1 MHEGLNERR
10 DACTRGLQLSLLGDA
25 QLQRGEPGLRV
36 LAHFGQSDKCVQ
48 RGLENGR
55 DSMRSHVRAARGS
68 VWRVSFA
75 GGGLAGSDFMLGAAE
90 WPANS
95 VLQIIRC
102 SWGMPH
108 VVMTTVQP
116 RRESR
121 GAPPQLPE
129 SWVTWGS
136 LALRHAALAF
146 EGRRSLC
153 IGPRLCCGRDSLEE
167 LRTPCTVT
175 SETSGGVGSCFWR
188 VVPPSALAQM

>member
-1 MHEGLNERR
+1 MCAEGVRKRTGQHEEPRTGGAGLGVEGIV
-10 DACTRGLQLSLLGDA
+10 C
-25 QLQRGEPGLRV
+25 
-36 LAHFGQSDKCVQ
+36 
-48 RGLENGR
+48 
-55 DSMRSHVRAARGS
+55 
-68 VWRVSFA
+68 
-75 GGGLAGSDFMLGAAE
+75 GGGVAGSDFMLGAAE

-136 LALRHAALAF
+136 LALLRPWPLKDEGVFASAPVFAAA
-146 EGRRSLC
+146 E
-153 IGPRLCCGRDSLEE
+153 
-167 LRTPCTVT
+167 TP
-175 SETSGGVGSCFWR
+175 WN
-188 VVPPSALAQM
+188 

>member
-1 MHEGLNERR
+1 MAGANTLIASPNFGGWLGEVLRGWTPTAEEVRKRTVLR
-10 DACTRGLQLSLLGDA
+10 DDEVHG
-25 QLQRGEPGLRV
+25 
-36 LAHFGQSDKCVQ
+36 
-48 RGLENGR
+48 
-55 DSMRSHVRAARGS
+55 RAARGS
-68 VWRVSFA
+68 VVE
-75 GGGLAGSDFMLGAAE
+75 GGLRDQIQCWGPGAE

-153 IGPRLCCGRDSLEE
+153 IGPRLCCGRDSFNG
-167 LRTPCTVT
+167 RAAPHAVT
-175 SETSGGVGSCFWR
+175 SERAGVGSCFWR

>member
-10 DACTRGLQLSLLGDA
+10 DACTMVLQLSLLGDA

-68 VWRVSFA
+68 VWRVSFV
-75 GGGLAGSDFMLGAAE
+75 GGGLRD
-90 WPANS
+90 
-95 VLQIIRC
+95 QILCWGPRNGQRIVYFRSSGFRC

-153 IGPRLCCGRDSLEE
+153 IGPPVFAAAE
-167 LRTPCTVT
+167 TPWK
-175 SETSGGVGSCFWR
+175 SCA
-188 VVPPSALAQM
+188 PHAL

>member
-1 MHEGLNERR
+1 
-10 DACTRGLQLSLLGDA
+10 
-25 QLQRGEPGLRV
+25 
-36 LAHFGQSDKCVQ
+36 
-48 RGLENGR
+48 
-55 DSMRSHVRAARGS
+55 
-68 VWRVSFA
+68 
-75 GGGLAGSDFMLGAAE
+75 MLGAAE

-129 SWVTWGS
+129 SVGDMGFIGF
-136 LALRHAALAF
+136 AAALAF

-167 LRTPCTVT
+167 LHREEHPM
-175 SETSGGVGSCFWR
+175 
-188 VVPPSALAQM
+188 L

>member
-1 MHEGLNERR
+1 MCAEGVRKRTGQHEEPRTGGAGLGVEGIV
-10 DACTRGLQLSLLGDA
+10 C
-25 QLQRGEPGLRV
+25 
-36 LAHFGQSDKCVQ
+36 
-48 RGLENGR
+48 
-55 DSMRSHVRAARGS
+55 
-68 VWRVSFA
+68 
-75 GGGLAGSDFMLGAAE
+75 GGGVAGSDFMLGAAE

-146 EGRRSLC
+146 EGPGRRSLC
-153 IGPRLCCGRDSLEE
+153 IGPRLCCGRDCSWKSWHPMHCNVRNE
-167 LRTPCTVT
+167 RR
-175 SETSGGVGSCFWR
+175 GR
-188 VVPPSALAQM
+188 VLLLALSTLPPRAR